1 MTDTAFQSANALVQA
16 LRSRTISAGDLL
28 ELYLERIDRYNPA
41 VNALVHIDRDAAR
54 ATAREAD
61 AALARGENIGPLSGL
76 PMTVKES
83 YDVAGWPTTRGNP
96 ALKDTIAPRD
106 SVVAA
111 RLKAA
116 GANIFGKTNVPINLS
131 DLQSYNAVYGTT
143 NNPWNLER
151 TPGGSSGGS
160 AAALAAGLT
169 GLEVGS
175 DIGGSIRNPAHFS
188 GVYGHK
194 TTWGI
199 VPQRGHAAPDIL
211 ASSDISVMG
220 PLGRSAEDLALE
232 LDVIAGPDDL
242 DAAGW
247 RLDLPAPTKTRL
259 GDYRVAAWLDDPL
272 SPVGSEVG
280 TAQQAVID
288 CLAKL
293 GVAVDDKA
301 RPDFDAA
308 HANAVYWNLLQ
319 SVTHARLPREDFDRD
334 CARAAELDPNDQGH
348 SARVLRAGVQRHRD
362 WLAMNEARTHLR
374 WRWHEFFEEY
384 DVLLS
389 PIAAVPAF
397 PQDESA
403 DMGKRHLTVDNVEQ
417 PYFQHIFWAGM
428 TGVVFLPSTVAP
440 IGRSPSGL
448 PIGIQIIGPAMHD
461 RITIDFARLLA
472 NEIGGFQPPPGY
484 D

>member
-1 MTDTAFQSANALVQA
+1 MTDTAFQPASDLVQA
-16 LRSRTISAGDLL
+16 LRDRTISASDLL
-28 ELYLERIDRYNPA
+28 ELYLDRIDRHNPA
-41 VNALVHIDRDAAR
+41 INAVVHIDRDAAR
-54 ATAREAD
+54 VRASEAD
-61 AALARGENIGPLSGL
+61 DARAAGTDPGPLAGL

-96 ALKDTIAPRD
+96 ALTDNIAPRD

-116 GANIFGKTNVPINLS
+116 GANIFGKTNVPINLA

-199 VPQRGHAAPDIL
+199 VPQRGHAAPGVL

-232 LDVIAGPDDL
+232 LAIIAGPDDL

-247 RLDLPAPTKTRL
+247 KLDLPAPTKTSL
-259 GDYRVAAWLDDPL
+259 GQYRVAAWLDDPL

-280 TAQQAVID
+280 TALQAVVD
-288 CLAKL
+288 CLSKL

-319 SVTHARLPREDFDRD
+319 SVTRARLPRADFDRD
-334 CARAAELDPNDQGH
+334 SATVAEMDPNDQGH
-348 SARVLRAGVQRHRD
+348 SARVLRAGVQPHRD
-362 WLAMNEARTHLR
+362 WLDMNEARTQLR
-374 WRWHEFFEEY
+374 WRWHEFFENY
-384 DVLLS
+384 DILLS
-389 PIAAVPAF
+389 PVAAVPAF
-397 PQDESA
+397 PQDESV
-403 DMGKRHLTVDNVEQ
+403 DLGRRRITVDNVEQ

-428 TGVVFLPSTVAP
+428 TGVVLLPSTVAP
-440 IGRSPSGL
+440 IGLSPSGL
-448 PIGIQIIGPAMHD
+448 PIGMQIIGPALHD

-472 NEIGGFQPPPGY
+472 KEIGGFQPPPGY